1 MAKFWSDILVP
12 LAIAGAVAAQ
22 TVGVDMHRASRL
34 HAWFPQVARD
44 TVTAEVQDSTR
55 PLRPDT
61 ATRLKPDTAAQQLP
75 DTAKAITD
83 TAKAIADS
91 TRSPLD
97 SLADEEDFDF
107 FGVPEDTLPK
117 VFARDTMKVPDSLRI
132 TDPFLYQWYVATK
145 DGYTHKLV
153 VDSLKA
159 EGDSLIWPRID
170 SLYLADSTL
179 AAKIAWERKFAAM
192 SKTERKRW
200 IYENVELPKILH
212 RQDSI
217 FRLKDSLQHIKDS
230 IRQNTPR
237 ILETAFLPDS
247 LYYKRLVSWKHNRL
261 WNSVEVV
268 EWDTTANYHF
278 YDYPFMRKD
287 VGASWLGMPG
297 SAVQQYNYFRR
308 DDEIST
314 SFYAPMES
322 WTYTPENLTQFN
334 TKTPYTELEY
344 SGNLFNSSELSADNF
359 RVFTTQNILPAL
371 NIRLE
376 MKRYGGAGTL
386 KNEETK
392 NRTYVVAGNYLGR
405 KYLAHGGFIYNINS
419 RQESGGVQDNMWVR
433 DTTVD
438 VREIEVNLAT
448 ATNRY
453 KKMTFFLD
461 QSYRI
466 PFEFLE
472 KLKHRK
478 DSTWVPTDTLDRDI
492 TTGFIGLS
500 SEYTSYT
507 KKYVDNTST
516 ALADFYD
523 HVFYIHPTKST
534 DSLRT
539 SRLENRL
546 FVRLQPWKE
555 DAIVSKI
562 EGGVGNRLQ
571 HFYLQQPNE
580 ALYKASNTVWNS
592 FYAYAGVEGSLSRYF
607 KWDATGLINFAGKEV
622 GDFYVKANA
631 AVSFYPFRRAK
642 NSPITLGAHFETSL
656 KEPEFYHQHFYSN
669 HFKWDNSFGKT
680 STTKVNATLDI
691 PRWKLKAQAGYSL
704 ISGYNYYDTL
714 GIARQHTDAA
724 ISVFMAGLSH
734 HLALGPLHLENSV
747 LFQVSSN
754 KDVLPL
760 PMVALNLRYYFQFNI
775 VNPKVLQMQIGIN
788 TRFTT
793 KWYAPGYNPV
803 SGTFTLQKEY
813 QYGEVP
819 VTDLFINMQWKKC
832 CIFLKYENV
841 GRGWPSKSHDFFTAH
856 HYIQTAPAFKFG
868 ISWPF
873 YPRLGAARTMSA
885 RASSGGFGA
894 APGGNSG
901 NSMQSAG
908 GSSSQRSSAG
918 SSNNGRSTG
927 TR

>member
-1 MAKFWSDILVP
+1 MAKIWSDIVLPIAV
-12 LAIAGAVAAQ
+12 AGAVAAQ
-22 TVGVDMHRASRL
+22 TVGVEVNRARRMS
-34 HAWFPQVARD
+34 AWFPQRD
-44 TVTAEVQDSTR
+44 TVTAVMPDST
-55 PLRPDT
+55 LVQKDT
-61 ATRLKPDTAAQQLP
+61 VLKT
-75 DTAKAITD
+75 
-83 TAKAIADS
+83 
-91 TRSPLD
+91 
-97 SLADEEDFDF
+97 LADTTVAKLEDEEEFDLF
-107 FGVPEDTLPK
+107 AEAEDTLPK

-179 AAKIAWERKFAAM
+179 AAKLAWERKFAAM
-192 SKTERKRW
+192 SKAEQKRW
-200 IYENVELPKILH
+200 IYEHVELPKILH

-217 FRLKDSLQHIKDS
+217 FRRKDSLQHIKDS

-247 LYYKRLVSWKHNRL
+247 LYYKRLVSWRHNRL
-261 WNSVEVV
+261 WNSIETFQ
-268 EWDTTANYHF
+268 WDTTANYHF

-297 SAVQQYNYFRR
+297 SAVQQYNWFKR
-308 DDEIST
+308 DDETST

-322 WTYTPENLTQFN
+322 WTYTPDNLPQFN

-344 SGNLFNSSELSADNF
+344 FGNLFNNSTLSADNF
-359 RVFTTQNILPAL
+359 RVFTTQNILPEL
-371 NIRLE
+371 NIALE

-386 KNEETK
+386 RNEETN
-392 NRTYVVAGNYLGR
+392 NRTYFVAGNYIGK
-405 KYLAHGGFIYNINS
+405 KYLAHAGFIYNKS
-419 RQESGGVQDNMWVR
+419 TRQESGGVQDNMWVR

-453 KKMTFFLD
+453 KKISFFLD

-472 KLKHRK
+472 KLKHRG
-478 DSTWVPTDTLDRDI
+478 DTTWVPADTLNKDI
-492 TTGFIGLS
+492 MTGFIGTS
-500 SEYTSYT
+500 SEYTTYS

-516 ALADFYD
+516 ALSAFYRD
-523 HVFYIHPTKST
+523 AFYINPNKST

-539 SRLENRL
+539 SRLENRI

-555 DAIVSKI
+555 DAIVSKL
-562 EGGVGNRLQ
+562 EGGIGHRFQ
-571 HFYLQQPNE
+571 TFYLQSPNE
-580 ALYKASNTVWNS
+580 VLYKAANNRWNS
-592 FYAYAGVEGSLSRYF
+592 FYAYAGAEGKLSKYF
-607 KWDATGLINFAGKEV
+607 NWDATGLFNFAGHEA

-642 NSPITLGAHFETSL
+642 QSPITLGAHFETSL
-656 KEPEFYHQHFYSN
+656 KEPDFYQQHFYSN
-669 HFKWDNSFGKT
+669 HFKWENNFGKT
-680 STTKVNATLDI
+680 STTRINATLDI
-691 PRWKLKAQAGYSL
+691 PKWRLKAQAGYAL
-704 ISGYNYYDTL
+704 IKGLNYYDTL
-714 GIARQHTDAA
+714 GVARQNTSAM
-724 ISVFMAGLSH
+724 SVLMAGISH
-734 HLALGPLHLENSV
+734 HLVLGPLHLENSA
-747 LFQVSSN
+747 LFQVSSAQ
-754 KDVLPL
+754 DILPL
-760 PMVALNLRYYFQFNI
+760 PTLALNLRYYFQFNI

-793 KWYAPGYNPV
+793 KWYAPWYNPV
-803 SGTFTLQKEY
+803 SGTFALQTET

-819 VTDLFINMQWKKC
+819 VTDIFINMQWKKC
-832 CIFLKYENV
+832 CLFLKFENA
-841 GRGWPSKSHDFFTAH
+841 GRGWPSRAHDYFTAH
-856 HYIQTAPAFKFG
+856 HYIQTAPMLKFG

-885 RASSGGFGA
+885 RAGSGFSGGGGA
-894 APGGNSG
+894 S
-901 NSMQSAG
+901 
-908 GSSSQRSSAG
+908 
-918 SSNNGRSTG
+918 NGRSTNATG
-927 TR
+927 GSNSSSSRGSSSGSSRSISR

>member
-1 MAKFWSDILVP
+1 MAKIWSDIVLPIAV
-12 LAIAGAVAAQ
+12 AGAVAAQ
-22 TVGVDMHRASRL
+22 TVGVEVNRARRL
-34 HAWFPQVARD
+34 QAWFPQRD
-44 TVTAEVQDSTR
+44 TVTAVMPDST
-55 PLRPDT
+55 LVQKDT
-61 ATRLKPDTAAQQLP
+61 VLKAL
-75 DTAKAITD
+75 TD
-83 TAKAIADS
+83 TTVAK
-91 TRSPLD
+91 LE
-97 SLADEEDFDF
+97 DEEEFDLF
-107 FGVPEDTLPK
+107 AEADDTLPK

-179 AAKIAWERKFAAM
+179 AAKLAWERKFAAM
-192 SKTERKRW
+192 SKAEQKRW
-200 IYENVELPKILH
+200 IYEHVELPKILH

-217 FRLKDSLQHIKDS
+217 FRRKDSLQHIKDS

-261 WNSVEVV
+261 WNSIETFQ
-268 EWDTTANYHF
+268 WDTTANYHF

-297 SAVQQYNYFRR
+297 SAVQQYNWFKR
-308 DDEIST
+308 DDETST

-322 WTYTPENLTQFN
+322 WTYTPDNLPQFN

-344 SGNLFNSSELSADNF
+344 FGNLFNNSTLSADNF
-359 RVFTTQNILPAL
+359 RVFTTQNILPEL
-371 NIRLE
+371 NIALE

-386 KNEETK
+386 RNEETN
-392 NRTYVVAGNYLGR
+392 NRTYFVAGNYIGK
-405 KYLAHGGFIYNINS
+405 KYLAHAGFIYNKS
-419 RQESGGVQDNMWVR
+419 TRQESGGVQDNMWVR

-453 KKMTFFLD
+453 KKISFFLD

-472 KLKHRK
+472 KLKHRG
-478 DSTWVPTDTLDRDI
+478 DTTWVPADTLNKDI
-492 TTGFIGLS
+492 MTGFIGTS
-500 SEYTSYT
+500 SEYTTYS

-516 ALADFYD
+516 ALSAFYRDDFY
-523 HVFYIHPTKST
+523 INPNKST

-539 SRLENRL
+539 SRLENRI

-555 DAIVSKI
+555 DAIVSKL
-562 EGGVGNRLQ
+562 EGGIGHRFQ
-571 HFYLQQPNE
+571 TFYLQAPNE
-580 ALYKASNTVWNS
+580 VLYKAANNRWNS
-592 FYAYAGVEGSLSRYF
+592 FYAYAGAEGKLSKYF
-607 KWDATGLINFAGKEV
+607 NWDATGLFNFAGHEA

-631 AVSFYPFRRAK
+631 AISFYPFRRAK
-642 NSPITLGAHFETSL
+642 QSPITLGAHFETSL
-656 KEPEFYHQHFYSN
+656 KEPDFYQQHFYSN
-669 HFKWDNSFGKT
+669 HFKWENNFGKT
-680 STTKVNATLDI
+680 STTRINATLDI
-691 PRWKLKAQAGYSL
+691 PKWRLKAQAGYAL
-704 ISGYNYYDTL
+704 IKGLNYYDTL
-714 GIARQHTDAA
+714 GVARQNTSAM
-724 ISVFMAGLSH
+724 SVLMAGISH
-734 HLALGPLHLENSV
+734 HLVLGPLHLENSA
-747 LFQVSSN
+747 LFQVSSAQ
-754 KDVLPL
+754 DILPL
-760 PMVALNLRYYFQFNI
+760 PTLALNLRYYFQFNI

-793 KWYAPGYNPV
+793 KWYAPWYNPV
-803 SGTFTLQKEY
+803 SGTFALQTET

-819 VTDLFINMQWKKC
+819 VTDIFINMQWKKC
-832 CIFLKYENV
+832 CLFLKFENA
-841 GRGWPSKSHDFFTAH
+841 GRGWPSRAHDYFTAH
-856 HYIQTAPAFKFG
+856 HYIQTAPMLKFG

-885 RASSGGFGA
+885 RAGSGFSGGGGA
-894 APGGNSG
+894 S
-901 NSMQSAG
+901 
-908 GSSSQRSSAG
+908 
-918 SSNNGRSTG
+918 NGRSTNATG
-927 TR
+927 GSNSSSSRGSSSGSSRSISR

>member
-1 MAKFWSDILVP
+1 MAKIWSDIVLPIAV
-12 LAIAGAVAAQ
+12 AGAVAAQ
-22 TVGVDMHRASRL
+22 TVGVEVNRARRL
-34 HAWFPQVARD
+34 QAWFPQRD
-44 TVTAEVQDSTR
+44 TVTAVMPDST
-55 PLRPDT
+55 LVQKDT
-61 ATRLKPDTAAQQLP
+61 VLKSL
-75 DTAKAITD
+75 TD
-83 TAKAIADS
+83 TTVAK
-91 TRSPLD
+91 LE
-97 SLADEEDFDF
+97 DEEEFDLF
-107 FGVPEDTLPK
+107 AEADDTLPK

-179 AAKIAWERKFAAM
+179 AAKLAWEREFAAM
-192 SKTERKRW
+192 SKAEQKRW
-200 IYENVELPKILH
+200 IYEHVELPKILH

-217 FRLKDSLQHIKDS
+217 FRRKDSLQHIKDS

-261 WNSVEVV
+261 WNSIETFQ
-268 EWDTTANYHF
+268 WDTTANYHF

-297 SAVQQYNYFRR
+297 SAVQQYNWFKR
-308 DDEIST
+308 DDETST

-322 WTYTPENLTQFN
+322 WTYTPDNLPQFN

-344 SGNLFNSSELSADNF
+344 FGNLFNNSTLSADNF
-359 RVFTTQNILPAL
+359 RVFTTQNILPEL
-371 NIRLE
+371 NIALE

-386 KNEETK
+386 RNEETN
-392 NRTYVVAGNYLGR
+392 NRTYFVAGNYIGK
-405 KYLAHGGFIYNINS
+405 KYLAHAGFIYNKS
-419 RQESGGVQDNMWVR
+419 TRQESGGVQDNMWVR

-453 KKMTFFLD
+453 KKISFFLD

-472 KLKHRK
+472 KLKHRG
-478 DSTWVPTDTLDRDI
+478 DTTWVPADTLNKDI
-492 TTGFIGLS
+492 MTGFIGTS
-500 SEYTSYT
+500 SEYTTYS

-516 ALADFYD
+516 ALSAFYRD
-523 HVFYIHPTKST
+523 AFYINPNKST

-539 SRLENRL
+539 SRLENRI

-555 DAIVSKI
+555 DAIVSKL
-562 EGGVGNRLQ
+562 EGGIGHRFQ
-571 HFYLQQPNE
+571 TFYLQAPNE
-580 ALYKASNTVWNS
+580 VLYKAANNRWNS
-592 FYAYAGVEGSLSRYF
+592 FYAYAGAEGKLSKYF
-607 KWDATGLINFAGKEV
+607 NWDATGLFNFAGHEA

-631 AVSFYPFRRAK
+631 AISFYPFRRAK
-642 NSPITLGAHFETSL
+642 QSPITLGAHFETSL
-656 KEPEFYHQHFYSN
+656 KEPDFYQQHFYSN
-669 HFKWDNSFGKT
+669 HFKWENNFGKT
-680 STTKVNATLDI
+680 STTRINATLDI
-691 PRWKLKAQAGYSL
+691 PKWRLKAQAGYAL
-704 ISGYNYYDTL
+704 IKGLNYYDTL
-714 GIARQHTDAA
+714 GVARQNTSAM
-724 ISVFMAGLSH
+724 SVLMAGISH
-734 HLALGPLHLENSV
+734 HLVLGPLHLENSA
-747 LFQVSSN
+747 LFQVSSAQ
-754 KDVLPL
+754 DILPL
-760 PMVALNLRYYFQFNI
+760 PTLALNLRYYFQFNI

-793 KWYAPGYNPV
+793 KWYAPWYNPV
-803 SGTFTLQKEY
+803 SGTFALQTET

-819 VTDLFINMQWKKC
+819 VTDIFINMQWKKC
-832 CIFLKYENV
+832 CLFLKFENA
-841 GRGWPSKSHDFFTAH
+841 GRGWPSRAHDYFTAH
-856 HYIQTAPAFKFG
+856 HYIQTAPMLKFG

-885 RASSGGFGA
+885 RAGSGFSGGGGA
-894 APGGNSG
+894 S
-901 NSMQSAG
+901 
-908 GSSSQRSSAG
+908 
-918 SSNNGRSTG
+918 NGRSTNATG
-927 TR
+927 GSNSSSSRGSSSGSSRSISR

>member
-1 MAKFWSDILVP
+1 MAKFWSDIVLP

-22 TVGVDMHRASRL
+22 TVGVEVNRARRL
-34 HAWFPQVARD
+34 HTWLPQRD
-44 TVTAEVQDSTR
+44 TVTAVQADTTR
-55 PLRPDT
+55 T
-61 ATRLKPDTAAQQLP
+61 TEGSF
-75 DTAKAITD
+75 TD
-83 TAKAIADS
+83 D
-91 TRSPLD
+91 
-97 SLADEEDFDF
+97 EDFDLF
-107 FGVPEDTLPK
+107 AEAAEDTLPR

-159 EGDSLIWPRID
+159 EGDTLIWPRID

-179 AAKIAWERKFAAM
+179 AAKLAWERKFAAM
-192 SKTERKRW
+192 SKAEQKRW
-200 IYENVELPKILH
+200 LYENVELPKILH

-217 FRLKDSLQHIKDS
+217 FRRQDSLQHIKDS

-247 LYYKRLVSWKHNRL
+247 LYYKRLVTWKHNRL
-261 WNSVEVV
+261 WNSVETFQ
-268 EWDTTANYHF
+268 WDTTANYHF

-297 SAVQQYNYFRR
+297 SAVQTYNYFKR
-308 DDEIST
+308 DEEVST
-314 SFYAPMES
+314 SFYAPIES
-322 WTYTPENLTQFN
+322 WTYTPGNLPQFN

-344 SGNLFNSSELSADNF
+344 FGNLFNNSTLSADNF
-359 RVFTTQNILPAL
+359 RVFTTQNILPEL
-371 NIRLE
+371 NIALE

-392 NRTYVVAGNYLGR
+392 NKTYFVAGNYLGK
-405 KYLAHGGFIYNINS
+405 KYLAHAGFIYNQSI

-453 KKMTFFLD
+453 KKVSFFLD

-478 DSTWVPTDTLDRDI
+478 DTSWVPADTLNKDM
-492 TTGFIGLS
+492 TTGFIGTS
-500 SEYTSYT
+500 TEYTTYS
-507 KKYVDNTST
+507 KKYVDNTS
-516 ALADFYD
+516 APLSAFYRD
-523 HVFYIHPTKST
+523 VFYINPNKST

-539 SRLENRL
+539 SRLENRI

-571 HFYLQQPNE
+571 TFYLQSPNE
-580 ALYKASNTVWNS
+580 VLYKAANNRWNS
-592 FYAYAGVEGSLSRYF
+592 FYAYAGAEGKLGQYF
-607 KWDATGLINFAGKEV
+607 NWDATGLFNFAGHEA
-622 GDFYVKANA
+622 GDFYVRANA
-631 AVSFYPFRRAK
+631 AVNFYPFRRARK
-642 NSPITLGAHFETSL
+642 SPITLGAHFETNL
-656 KEPEFYHQHFYSN
+656 KEPDFYQQHFYSN
-669 HFKWDNSFGKT
+669 HFQWENNFGKT

-691 PRWKLKAQAGYSL
+691 PRWRLKAQAGYAL
-704 ISGYNYYDTL
+704 IKGYNYYDTL
-714 GIARQHTDAA
+714 GVARQNTSAM
-724 ISVFMAGLSH
+724 SVLMAGISH
-734 HLALGPLHLENSV
+734 HLVLGPVHLENSA
-747 LFQVSSN
+747 LFQVSSAQ
-754 KDVLPL
+754 DILPL
-760 PMVALNLRYYFQFNI
+760 PTLALNLRYYLQLNI
-775 VNPKVLQMQIGIN
+775 VDPKVLQMQIGIN

-793 KWYAPGYNPV
+793 KWYAPWYNPV
-803 SGTFTLQKEY
+803 SGTFALQTQT

-819 VTDLFINMQWKKC
+819 VTDIFINMQWKKC
-832 CIFLKYENV
+832 CLFLKYENA
-841 GRGWPSKSHDFFTAH
+841 GRGWPSRAHDYFTAH
-856 HYIQTAPAFKFG
+856 HYIQTAPVLKFG

-873 YPRLGAARTMSA
+873 YPRLGTARTLSS
-885 RASSGGFGA
+885 RAGSGMGMGMGMGSGGRSTA
-894 APGGNSG
+894 ATGGGNTGGSR
-901 NSMQSAG
+901 G
-908 GSSSQRSSAG
+908 GSSQRGAS
-918 SSNNGRSTG
+918 R
-927 TR
+927 